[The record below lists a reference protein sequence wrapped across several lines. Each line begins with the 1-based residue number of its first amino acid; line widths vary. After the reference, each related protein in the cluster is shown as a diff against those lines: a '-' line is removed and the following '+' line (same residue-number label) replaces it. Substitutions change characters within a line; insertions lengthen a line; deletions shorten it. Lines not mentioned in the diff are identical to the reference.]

1 MGTRTVTERTEF
13 AIDIGGPPEKDFRNI
28 VTLDEIPWRLRE
40 GVRFFLDRGEA
51 RETARFREGLSR
63 AGDLRLGFGGVLDDG
78 RPVHGGAVKLLA
90 LRDGFAGDESEFSIL
105 YSVSSSPPKFA
116 EPLFKLCRERGIR
129 IVWNQNGV
137 AYPAWADRE
146 GERFNGPMRRL
157 RAMADFVVYQSR
169 FCQESARRFLGECDK
184 PSEILFNPV
193 DTDRFSPLLEKRK
206 DGPLRLLA
214 AGTHG
219 TRDRVVNALEALALL
234 RKRGSGAV
242 MSVAGSFQWKNGEA
256 DFEACVRRL
265 GLEEAVT
272 RVARFSQADAA
283 DLYRSHDILVHP
295 KYMDPCP
302 TVVLEA
308 LACGLPVVG
317 SASGGLPEML
327 DSTCALLVPAPE
339 DWDRR
344 HTPGAAELAD
354 AIETVPARLGKMAEA
369 ARHRAV
375 ERFSVQP
382 WIAAHQRIFWNLLT

>member
-1 MGTRTVTERTEF
+1 VTF
-13 AIDIGGPPEKDFRNI
+13 DW
-28 VTLDEIPWRLRE
+28 IPWRLRE
-40 GVRFFLDRGEA
+40 GARSFLERGAA
-51 RETARFREGLSR
+51 REMARVREGISR
-63 AGDLRLGFGGVLDDG
+63 SEDLRLGFGGVLDDG

-90 LRDGFAGDESEFSIL
+90 LRDGFAGEEREFSIL
-105 YSVSSSPPKFA
+105 YAVSSSPPRFA
-116 EPLFKLCRERGIR
+116 EPLFKLCRKRGIR

-137 AYPAWADRE
+137 AYPAWAGRE

-169 FCQESARRFLGECDK
+169 FCEESARRFLGECDK

-193 DTDRFSPLLEKRK
+193 DTGRFSPVLEKRK
-206 DGPLRLLA
+206 EGPLRLLA

-219 TRDRVVNALEALALL
+219 TRDRVINALEALALL
-234 RKRGSGAV
+234 RRRGSGAV
-242 MSVAGSFQWKNGEA
+242 MSVAGSFQWKNGEG
-256 DFEACVRRL
+256 DFQESVRRL
-265 GLEEAVT
+265 GLEGVVA

-308 LACGLPVVG
+308 LACGLPVAG

-327 DSTCALLVPAPE
+327 DSTCAALVPAPE

-354 AIETVPARLGKMAEA
+354 AIEKVAGKLGEMAEA
-369 ARHRAV
+369 ARRRAV

-382 WIAAHQRIFWNLLT
+382 WIEAHWRIFLNLLS

>member
-1 MGTRTVTERTEF
+1 VTFEW
-13 AIDIGGPPEKDFRNI
+13 
-28 VTLDEIPWRLRE
+28 IPWRLRE
-40 GVRFFLDRGEA
+40 GARSFLERGEA
-51 RETARFREGLSR
+51 REMARVREGISKS
-63 AGDLRLGFGGVLDDG
+63 GDLRLGFGGVLDDG

-90 LRDGFAGDESEFSIL
+90 LRNGFAGDEREFSIL
-105 YSVSSSPPKFA
+105 YAVSSSPPKFA

-137 AYPAWADRE
+137 AYPAWAGCE

-193 DTDRFSPLLEKRK
+193 NTERFTPDPEKRK

-219 TRDRVVNALEALALL
+219 TRDRVVNALEALAVL
-234 RKRGSGAV
+234 RKRGSEAV
-242 MSVAGSFQWKNGEA
+242 MSVSGSFQWKNGEG
-256 DFEACVRRL
+256 DFQESVRRL
-265 GLEEAVT
+265 GLVGVVT

-283 DLYRSHDILVHP
+283 QLYRAHDILVHP

-327 DSTCALLVPAPE
+327 DSTCAALVPAPE

-354 AIETVPARLGKMAEA
+354 AIEKVAAGLNEMSAA

-375 ERFSVQP
+375 ERFSVEP
-382 WIAAHQRIFWNLLT
+382 WIEAHRRIFSSLHS

>member
-1 MGTRTVTERTEF
+1 
-13 AIDIGGPPEKDFRNI
+13 
-28 VTLDEIPWRLRE
+28 
-40 GVRFFLDRGEA
+40 
-51 RETARFREGLSR
+51 
-63 AGDLRLGFGGVLDDG
+63 LRLGFGGVLDDG

-90 LRDGFAGDESEFSIL
+90 LRDGFAGDEREFSIL
-105 YSVSSSPPKFA
+105 YAVSSSPPKFA
-116 EPLFKLCRERGIR
+116 EPLFKVCRERGIR
-129 IVWNQNGV
+129 VVWNQNGV
-137 AYPAWADRE
+137 AYPAWAGRE

-169 FCQESARRFLGECDK
+169 FCQQSAHRFLRECDK

-193 DTDRFSPLLEKRK
+193 DTDRFSPNPEKRN

-219 TRDRVVNALEALALL
+219 TRDRVINALEALALL
-234 RKRGSGAV
+234 RKSGSAAV
-242 MSVAGSFQWKNGEA
+242 MSVAGSFQWKNGEG
-256 DFEACVRRL
+256 DFHECVRGL
-265 GLEEAVT
+265 GLEGVVT
-272 RVARFSQADAA
+272 RVTKFSQADAA
-283 DLYRSHDILVHP
+283 ELYRSHDILVHP

-327 DSTCALLVPAPE
+327 DSTCAALVPAPE

-344 HTPGAAELAD
+344 HTPCAAELAD
-354 AIETVPARLGKMAEA
+354 TIEKVAAGLSEMSAA
-369 ARHRAV
+369 ARSRAV

-382 WIAAHQRIFWNLLT
+382 WIEAHRRIFLNLLS

>member
-1 MGTRTVTERTEF
+1 
-13 AIDIGGPPEKDFRNI
+13 
-28 VTLDEIPWRLRE
+28 VTLDWIPWRVRE
-40 GVRFFLDRGEA
+40 GVRGFLERGEA
-51 RETARFREGLSR
+51 GETARVREGIARS
-63 AGDLRLGFGGVLDDG
+63 GDLRLGFGGVLDDG

-90 LRDGFAGDESEFSIL
+90 LRDGFESGEREFSIL
-105 YSVSSSPPKFA
+105 YGVSSSPPKFA

-129 IVWNQNGV
+129 MVWNQNGV
-137 AYPAWADRE
+137 AYPAWAGRE

-169 FCQESARRFLGECDK
+169 FCEESARRFLGGCDK
-184 PSEILFNPV
+184 PCEVLYNPV
-193 DTDRFSPLLEKRK
+193 DTERFSPALENRK

-234 RKRGSGAV
+234 RKHGCEAV
-242 MSVAGSFQWKNGEA
+242 MSVAGSFQWRNGEGDFA
-256 DFEACVRRL
+256 DCVRRL
-265 GLEEAVT
+265 GVEGAVR
-272 RVARFSQADAA
+272 RVARFSQADAVK
-283 DLYRSHDILVHP
+283 LYRAHDLLVHP

-317 SASGGLPEML
+317 SASGGLPEMV
-327 DSTCALLVPAPE
+327 DGACAVLVPAPE

-344 HTPGAAELAD
+344 HTPGAGDLAD
-354 AIETVPARLGKMAEA
+354 GIGKVAERLGDMSEA
-369 ARHRAV
+369 ARRRAV

-382 WIAAHQRIFWNLLT
+382 WVEAHRRIFMNLLS